1 MQRQFGIIGHPL
13 GHTLSPLVHNW
24 GFSRF
29 DLDGRYR
36 PWPTLPE
43 ELAAFMVRFRET
55 PIEGL
60 SVTIP
65 HKTAVMGYVDA
76 VTELGQAVGAVNT
89 LYWRDGVLWADNTDV
104 EGFCRPL
111 AVRGIAPKRAL
122 VLGAGGASRAA
133 VAGLSHRLGVAEVA
147 VTARTLAKAEAL
159 AREFGVAAVAWEDR
173 AGWGADFVANAT
185 PMGMAGRFE
194 GVSPFPAGALGP
206 GTVVFDLVYNPH
218 ETRLVLDAVAAGSCV
233 VPGIEMFL
241 YQAVEQ
247 FRLWTGLTLPD
258 DELRPLILEALYGND
273 SPGETEDD
281 VT

>member
-43 ELAAFMVRFRET
+43 ELAAFMVRVRET
-55 PIEGL
+55 PIAGL

-65 HKTAVMGYVDA
+65 HKTAVMAYVDEIS
-76 VTELGQAVGAVNT
+76 ELGRSVGAVNT
-89 LYWRDGVLWADNTDV
+89 LYWRDGRLWADNTDV

-111 AVRGIAPKRAL
+111 LVRGIAPKKAL
-122 VLGAGGASRAA
+122 VLGAGGAARAA
-133 VAGLSHRLGVAEVA
+133 VAGLVRLGVPEVGA
-147 VTARTLAKAEAL
+147 TGRSLEKAEAL
-159 AREFGVAAVAWEDR
+159 AREFGIAAVAWDDR

-194 GVSPFPAGALGP
+194 GLSPYPAEALGTR
-206 GTVVFDLVYNPH
+206 TVVFDLVYNPH
-218 ETRLVLDAVAAGSCV
+218 DTRLVLDAVAAGSCV

-281 VT
+281 IT

>member
-29 DLDGRYR
+29 DVDARYR

-43 ELAAFMVRFRET
+43 DLPAFMVRLRAT

-76 VTELGQAVGAVNT
+76 VTDLGQAVGAVNT
-89 LYWRDGVLWADNTDV
+89 LFWRDGVLWADNTDV

-111 AVRGIAPKRAL
+111 AVRGIAPKKAL
-122 VLGAGGASRAA
+122 VLGAGGAARAA
-133 VAGLSHRLGVAEVA
+133 VAGLVQLGVPEVGVTGRSLDKAAALAEAFGVVA
-147 VTARTLAKAEAL
+147 VP
-159 AREFGVAAVAWEDR
+159 WDDR
-173 AGWGADFVANAT
+173 GGYGAGLLANAT

-194 GVSPFPAGALGP
+194 GVSPYPAEALNP

-218 ETRLVLDAVAAGSCV
+218 DTRLVLDAMAAGSCV

-281 VT
+281 IT

>member
-29 DLDGRYR
+29 DLDARYR

-43 ELAAFMVRFRET
+43 ELAAFMARLRAT

-65 HKTAVMGYVDA
+65 HKTAVMAYVDE
-76 VTELGQAVGAVNT
+76 VTDLGRSVGAVNT
-89 LYWRDGVLWADNTDV
+89 LYWRDGRLWADNTDV
-104 EGFCRPL
+104 EGFSRPL
-111 AVRGIAPKRAL
+111 LVRGIAPKKAL
-122 VLGAGGASRAA
+122 VLGAGGAARAV
-133 VAGLSHRLGVAEVA
+133 VAALVRLGVAEVG
-147 VTARTLAKAEAL
+147 VTGRSFDKAQAL
-159 AREFGVAAVAWEDR
+159 ATEFGVAAVPWDDR
-173 AGWGADFVANAT
+173 GGYGADLLANAT

-194 GVSPFPAGALGP
+194 GVSPFPASALTT
-206 GTVVFDLVYNPH
+206 GTVVYDLVYNPH
-218 ETRLVLDAVAAGSCV
+218 DTRLVLDGIAAGACV

-258 DELRPLILEALYGND
+258 DELRPLIMEALYGND

-281 VT
+281 IT

>member
-29 DLDGRYR
+29 GVDARYQA
-36 PWPTLPE
+36 WPTLPE
-43 ELAAFMVRFRET
+43 DLPAFMERLRQT

-65 HKTAVMGYVDA
+65 HKTTVMAYVDE
-76 VTELGQAVGAVNT
+76 VTELGRAVGAVNT
-89 LYWRDGVLWADNTDV
+89 LFWRDGVLWADNTDV
-104 EGFCRPL
+104 EGFSRPL
-111 AVRGIAPKRAL
+111 VVRGIAPKKGL
-122 VLGAGGASRAA
+122 VIGAGGAARAV
-133 VAGLSHRLGVAEVA
+133 VAGLVRLGVPEVG
-147 VTARTLAKAEAL
+147 VTGRSLEKAQAL
-159 AREFGVAAVAWEDR
+159 AREFGVAAVPWDER
-173 AGWGADFVANAT
+173 GGYGADLLANAT
-185 PMGMAGRFE
+185 PIGMAGRFE
-194 GVSPFPAGALGP
+194 GESPFPAEALRP
-206 GTVVFDLVYNPH
+206 KTVVYDLVYNPH
-218 ETRLVLDAVAAGSCV
+218 DTRLVLDGEAAGACV

-258 DELRPLILEALYGND
+258 DELRPLILEALYGNG

>member
-29 DLDGRYR
+29 DLDARYR

-43 ELAAFMVRFRET
+43 DLPAFMARFRET

-65 HKTAVMGYVDA
+65 HKTAVMAYVDA
-76 VTELGQAVGAVNT
+76 ITDLGRSVGAVNT
-89 LYWRDGVLWADNTDV
+89 LYWRDGRLWADNTDV
-104 EGFCRPL
+104 EGFSRPL
-111 AVRGIAPKRAL
+111 LVRGIAPKKAL
-122 VLGAGGASRAA
+122 VLGAGGAARAV
-133 VAGLSHRLGVAEVA
+133 VAGLVRLGVPEVG
-147 VTARTLAKAEAL
+147 VTGRSQDKAQAL
-159 AREFGVAAVAWEDR
+159 ATEFGVAAVPWDDR
-173 AGWGADFVANAT
+173 GGSGADLLANAT

-194 GVSPFPAGALGP
+194 GVSPFPAKALTS
-206 GTVVFDLVYNPH
+206 GTVVYDLVYNPH
-218 ETRLVLDAVAAGSCV
+218 DTRLVLDAIAAGACV
-233 VPGIEMFL
+233 VPGVEMFL

-247 FRLWTGLTLPD
+247 FRLWTGRTLPD
-258 DELRPLILEALYGND
+258 DELRPLIMEALYGND

-281 VT
+281 IT

>member
-29 DLDGRYR
+29 DLDARYR
-36 PWPTLPE
+36 PWPTLPQD
-43 ELAAFMVRFRET
+43 LPAFMARLRET

-65 HKTAVMGYVDA
+65 HKTAVMAYVDE
-76 VTELGQAVGAVNT
+76 VTDLGRSVGAVNT
-89 LYWRDGVLWADNTDV
+89 LYWRDGRLWADNTDV
-104 EGFCRPL
+104 EGFSRPL
-111 AVRGIAPKRAL
+111 VVRGIAPKRAL
-122 VLGAGGASRAA
+122 AIGAGGAARAV
-133 VAGLSHRLGVAEVA
+133 VAGLAQLGVAEIG
-147 VTARTLAKAEAL
+147 VTARSLDKAQAL
-159 AREFGVAAVAWEDR
+159 AAEFGVATVPWEAR
-173 AGWGADFVANAT
+173 AGYGADLLANAT

-194 GVSPFPAGALGP
+194 GVSPFPAEALTS
-206 GTVVFDLVYNPH
+206 GTVVYDLVYNPH
-218 ETRLVLDAVAAGSCV
+218 DTRLVLDAMAAGACV

-258 DELRPLILEALYGND
+258 DELRPLIMEALYGNG

>member
-29 DLDGRYR
+29 DLDARYR

-43 ELAAFMVRFRET
+43 ELAAFMARFRET

-65 HKTAVMGYVDA
+65 HKTAVMAYVDE
-76 VTELGQAVGAVNT
+76 VTELGRSVGAVNT
-89 LYWRDGVLWADNTDV
+89 LYWRNGVLWADNTDV
-104 EGFCRPL
+104 EGFSRPL
-111 AVRGIAPKRAL
+111 VVRGISPRKAL
-122 VLGAGGASRAA
+122 VIGAGGAARAV
-133 VAGLSHRLGVAEVA
+133 VAGLTRLGVPEVG
-147 VTARTLAKAEAL
+147 VTGRSFEKAQAL
-159 AREFGVAAVAWEDR
+159 ATEFGAMPVPWDER
-173 AGWGADFVANAT
+173 GGYGAELVANAT

-194 GVSPFPAGALGP
+194 GVSPFPAEALTS
-206 GTVVFDLVYNPH
+206 GTVVYDLVYNPH
-218 ETRLVLDAVAAGSCV
+218 DTRLVLDGMAAGACV

-258 DELRPLILEALYGND
+258 DELRPLILEALYGNG

>member
-29 DLDGRYR
+29 DLDARYR

-43 ELAAFMVRFRET
+43 DLPAFMARFRET

-65 HKTAVMGYVDA
+65 HKTAVMAYVDEI
-76 VTELGQAVGAVNT
+76 TDLGRSVGAVNT
-89 LYWRDGVLWADNTDV
+89 LYWRDGRLWADNTDV
-104 EGFCRPL
+104 EGFSRPL
-111 AVRGIAPKRAL
+111 LVRGIAPKKAL
-122 VLGAGGASRAA
+122 VLGAGGAARAV
-133 VAGLSHRLGVAEVA
+133 VAGLVGLGVPEVG
-147 VTARTLAKAEAL
+147 VTGRSLDKVQAL
-159 AREFGVAAVAWEDR
+159 ATEFGVATVPWDDR
-173 AGWGADFVANAT
+173 GGYGADLLANAT

-194 GVSPFPAGALGP
+194 GVSPFPAEALTT
-206 GTVVFDLVYNPH
+206 GTVVYDLVYNPH
-218 ETRLVLDAVAAGSCV
+218 DTRLVLDGVAAGACV

-258 DELRPLILEALYGND
+258 DELRPLIMEALYGND

-281 VT
+281 IT

>member
-29 DLDGRYR
+29 DLDARYR

-43 ELAAFMVRFRET
+43 DLPAFMARFRET

-65 HKTAVMGYVDA
+65 HKTAVMAYVDEI
-76 VTELGQAVGAVNT
+76 TDLGRSVGAVNT
-89 LYWRDGVLWADNTDV
+89 LYWRDGRLWADNTDV
-104 EGFCRPL
+104 EGFSRPL
-111 AVRGIAPKRAL
+111 LVRGIAPKKAL
-122 VLGAGGASRAA
+122 VLGAGGAARAV
-133 VAGLSHRLGVAEVA
+133 VAGLVRLGVAEVG
-147 VTARTLAKAEAL
+147 VTGRSLDKGQAL
-159 AREFGVAAVAWEDR
+159 ATEFGVAAVPWDDR
-173 AGWGADFVANAT
+173 GGYGADLLANAT
-185 PMGMAGRFE
+185 PIGMAGRFE
-194 GVSPFPAGALGP
+194 GVSPFPAEALTT
-206 GTVVFDLVYNPH
+206 GTVVYDLVYNPH
-218 ETRLVLDAVAAGSCV
+218 DTRLVLDGVAAGACV

-258 DELRPLILEALYGND
+258 DELRPLIMEALYGND

-281 VT
+281 IT